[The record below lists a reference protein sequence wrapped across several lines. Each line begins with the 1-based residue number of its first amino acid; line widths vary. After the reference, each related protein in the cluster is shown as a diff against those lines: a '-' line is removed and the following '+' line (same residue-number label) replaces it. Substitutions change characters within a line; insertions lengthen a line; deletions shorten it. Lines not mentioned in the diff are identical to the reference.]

1 MDTLPVELRV
11 KITLMLQS
19 VFDVRNMTIAYPELL
34 DLKYVSDHMFA
45 MWHKELIKDG
55 TCRCAECKVRIKREK
70 KEAQERLT
78 RAMER
83 YLHRW
88 LSSFIEN
95 PPRIRNVNVS

>member
-19 VFDVRNMTIAYPELL
+19 VFDVRNMTLAYPKLL

-70 KEAQERLT
+70 AKAWRRANRKANEYIAQ
-78 RAMER
+78 
-83 YLHRW
+83 W
-88 LSSFIEN
+88 LRSFAVQ
-95 PPRIRNVNVS
+95 NVNVS

>member
-11 KITLMLQS
+11 AITLKLQS

-55 TCRCAECKVRIKREK
+55 TCRCEECTVRIRREQEEVQKRL
-70 KEAQERLT
+70 AR
-78 RAMER
+78 RIHNA
-83 YLHRW
+83 LHRW
-88 LSSFIEN
+88 LRSFAIQ
-95 PPRIRNVNVS
+95 NVNVS